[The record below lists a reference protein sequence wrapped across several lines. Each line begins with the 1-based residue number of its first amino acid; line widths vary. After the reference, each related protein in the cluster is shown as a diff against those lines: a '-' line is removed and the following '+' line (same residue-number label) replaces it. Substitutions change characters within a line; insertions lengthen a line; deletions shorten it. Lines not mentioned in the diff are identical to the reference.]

1 LRIENW
7 RLALAVIMQSNI
19 PLTPA
24 LSPSDGEREKIAAS
38 LGRSLNG
45 DLSASD
51 KICPLAPSDGE
62 RVRVRGSF
70 N

>member
-1 LRIENW
+1 
-7 RLALAVIMQSNI
+7 MQLDI

-24 LSPSDGEREKIAAS
+24 LSPSDGEREKMAAS
-38 LGRSLNG
+38 VERSHDSEPAGRDDIYS
-45 DLSASD
+45 
-51 KICPLAPSDGE
+51 LAPSDGE